1 MNATLTV
8 VPATRERWPDLELL
22 FGTSGAYAGCW
33 CMFWRLERSQFKAQ
47 KGQANHD
54 CFQHLVETDHV
65 PGLIAYAEQQVA
77 GWCSLG
83 RRSDFSA
90 LETSRILKRIDTLPI
105 WSIACFYIAKP
116 FRKQGVMRTLLRAAI
131 AYAAEQGAPAVE
143 GYPIDLT
150 TPQLA
155 GQRLGSYAG
164 YMGIAS
170 AYRDVGFV
178 EVGRASETQ
187 LIMRYSIPKS

>member
-1 MNATLTV
+1 MTTSLTV
-8 VPATRERWPDLELL
+8 APATPDRWPDLERL
-22 FGTSGAYAGCW
+22 FGASGAYAGCW

-47 KGQANHD
+47 KGQGNHD
-54 CFQHLVETDHV
+54 CLQQLVETAQV

-83 RRSDFSA
+83 PRTAFHA
-90 LETSRILKRIDTLPI
+90 LEVSRILKRIDTLPV

-116 FRKQGVMRTLLRAAI
+116 FRKHGVMRILLRAAI
-131 AYAAEQGAPAVE
+131 AYATEQGAPAVE
-143 GYPIDLT
+143 GYPIDLS

-155 GQRLGSYAG
+155 GQKLGSYAG

-170 AYRDVGFV
+170 AFRDSGFI

-187 LIMRYSIPKS
+187 LIMRYTIPQN